1 MKVIL
6 DVMGGDNPPKEFV
19 RGAVLAAKESDI
31 NIVLVGDET
40 IIKEALKASE
50 SDVDMARFEI
60 VHAEEVITMEDE
72 PFAVL
77 REKKNSSMAVALK
90 LLADGK
96 GDAFVGAGNTGA
108 MFTGAT
114 MIVHSVKGIK
124 RAAIATV
131 MPFERP
137 LLLLDAGANL
147 NVTPDYLLQFAVMG
161 EVYSHRVLGCEKPT
175 VGLLNNGTEAHKGTQ
190 LVTETHKLLKD
201 SSVNFIGNVEGKEV
215 PYGKCDVLVTDG
227 FTGNIVLKLS
237 EGLSAFLMKKIKKL
251 FMANLITKLS
261 SVLFKKPLTSLKKE
275 FSAKEYG
282 GAPFLGIAKPVL
294 KAHGN
299 ADAETMKNA
308 ILKAKLYYETGI
320 IDEIAAR
327 AAALAEQKK
336 QTVAEQ

>member
-31 NIVLVGDET
+31 EMVLVGDET
-40 IIKEALKASE
+40 VIAEALSE
-50 SDVDMARFEI
+50 VCDEALRSRFEI
-60 VHAEEVITMEDE
+60 VPAEDVITMEDE

-90 LLADGK
+90 LLSDGK

-137 LLLLDAGANL
+137 MLLLDAGANL

-161 EVYSHRVLGCEKPT
+161 EVYSKRVLGCENPT
-175 VGLLNNGTEAHKGTQ
+175 VGLLNNGAEAHKGTQ
-190 LVTETHKLLKD
+190 LAVEAHRLLKD

-237 EGLSAFLMKKIKKL
+237 EGLSAFVMKKVKGL
-251 FMANLITKLS
+251 FLSNLLTKLS
-261 SVLFKKPLTSLKKE
+261 AALLKKPLTTLKKS

-282 GAPFLGIAKPVL
+282 GAPFLGIAKPVI

-308 ILKAKLYYETGI
+308 ILKAKIYYETGI
-320 IDEIAAR
+320 IDEIEKR
-327 AAALAEQKK
+327 ALALAEAKK
-336 QTVAEQ
+336 QAVEAK